1 MCAEAQLGASEPHHA
16 TSRGSALD
24 HVGLSVGDLAAA
36 TDFYTQALNLDEEF
50 RFEVPE
56 VNMEAVILRSSDGWA
71 IELMTRPDSTEP
83 PRWEEPHDAVKSRG
97 YGHVCVRVDSELE
110 EWFERFVGA
119 GGRPVVSPRV
129 GPHPQVMYSYAAD
142 PEGNL
147 VELVQF
153 LEGFK

>member
-1 MCAEAQLGASEPHHA
+1 MCAATQLGAPEPDHA
-16 TSRGSALD
+16 RSRGSAVD
-24 HVGLSVGDLAAA
+24 HVGLSVRDLAAA
-36 TDFYTQALNLDEEF
+36 NDFYTKALDLDEEF

-83 PRWEEPHDAVKSRG
+83 PRWDEPHDAVKTRG
-97 YGHVCVRVDSELE
+97 YGHVCVRVNSELE

-119 GGRPVVSPRV
+119 GGRPVVSPRI

>member
-1 MCAEAQLGASEPHHA
+1 MSAETQLGASEPDHA
-16 TSRGSALD
+16 TSRGSAVD

-36 TDFYTQALNLDEEF
+36 TDFYTKALDLVEEF

-56 VNMEAVILRSSDGWA
+56 VTMEAVILRSPDGWA

-83 PRWEEPHDAVKSRG
+83 PRWQEPHDAVRTRG
-97 YGHVCVRVDSELE
+97 YGHVCVRVNAELE
-110 EWFERFVGA
+110 GWFERFVEA
-119 GGRPVVSPRV
+119 GGRPVVTPRI
-129 GPHPQVMYSYAAD
+129 GPHPQVMFSYAAD

-153 LEGFK
+153 LEGFQ

>member
-1 MCAEAQLGASEPHHA
+1 MCAATQPGAPEPDHA
-16 TSRGSALD
+16 TSRGSAVD

-36 TDFYTQALNLDEEF
+36 TDFYTKALDLDEEF
-50 RFEVPE
+50 RFEVSE
-56 VNMEAVILRSSDGWA
+56 VNMEAVILRSPDGWA

-83 PRWEEPHDAVKSRG
+83 PRWDEPHDAVKTRG

-119 GGRPVVSPRV
+119 GGRPIVSPRI
-129 GPHPQVMYSYAAD
+129 GPHPRVMFSYAAD

-153 LEGFK
+153 LDGFK